1 MSDHQLFGRAEE
13 FTALDALVDGLAE
26 AGGALV
32 VRGAPGIGKSALLAR
47 AARQAERSGFTVLT
61 ASGVEAESHLPFAGL
76 HQLTRTMLDQVPGL
90 PPVQAEALLG
100 AFGMAQPSP
109 TGRAPQLFMIA
120 LATLDLLGE
129 AAGQAPVLL
138 VVDDAHWLDSPTLDV
153 LAFIARRLGPEPLGM
168 LFGIRDGH
176 TTCLDTLALRELRL
190 HPSPRPMPGPSWMT
204 WSRSWNRRSGTGCST
219 RPRAT
224 PWPSS
229 NCLPRCVSREH
240 RPRP

>member
-76 HQLTRTMLDQVPGL
+76 YQLTRTMLDQVPGL
-90 PPVQAEALLG
+90 PPIQAEALLG
-100 AFGMAQPSP
+100 PFGMAQPSP

-190 HPSPRPMPGPSWMT
+190 PPPHHDRCRGPPGCRGAAAGTAAPAPGARRGRGQPPGPHRT
-204 WSRSWNRRSGTGCST
+204 AC
-219 RPRAT
+219 RAA
-224 PWPSS
+224 
-229 NCLPRCVSREH
+229 
-240 RPRP
+240 

>member
-90 PPVQAEALLG
+90 PR
-100 AFGMAQPSP
+100 F
-109 TGRAPQLFMIA
+109 
-120 LATLDLLGE
+120 
-129 AAGQAPVLL
+129 
-138 VVDDAHWLDSPTLDV
+138 
-153 LAFIARRLGPEPLGM
+153 RRK
-168 LFGIRDGH
+168 R
-176 TTCLDTLALRELRL
+176 CW
-190 HPSPRPMPGPSWMT
+190 GPSE
-204 WSRSWNRRSGTGCST
+204 
-219 RPRAT
+219 
-224 PWPSS
+224 WPSRP
-229 NCLPRCVSREH
+229 PRGVPHSSS
-240 RPRP
+240 